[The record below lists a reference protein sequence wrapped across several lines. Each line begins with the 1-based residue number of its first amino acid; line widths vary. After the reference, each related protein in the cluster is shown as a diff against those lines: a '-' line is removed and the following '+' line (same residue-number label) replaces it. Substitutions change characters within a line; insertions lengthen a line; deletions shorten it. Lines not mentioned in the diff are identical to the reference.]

1 MGERGECDSRAAEKR
16 HTVMERTIF
25 LQHYRV
31 CLRSDGTPRELSRDG
46 AAITYEAVDER
57 SREPVDLKLIPL
69 QNIDPDVPGQL
80 EAQARAAQ
88 NLRHVNIAK
97 VFDFG
102 REGGDL
108 VCISEHLPGETLAA
122 WVAAHGP
129 MAADAALRVAEQ
141 IVSVL
146 SSASFHKLTFPPI
159 QPSDIIVVP
168 GQTPEGT
175 WPLVKLINFG
185 LPALASSPQLQTEH
199 SQTREEASTAEQFAY
214 SEQLAHGTTDLRS
227 EIYSLGATLYF
238 LLTGV
243 ALSADALQRPP
254 KFSGFP
260 KVLRGLLA
268 RMLHRDPDQRPKDLV
283 VLAEI
288 IRECLL
294 KIERRRALA
303 DKYGIPYR
311 TTIPRRPKAR
321 PARVL
326 RIALPVAALLLATAV
341 IAAILFSEPIGKI
354 MHGDRETKK
363 IGVLVGVPES
373 SPPQA
378 VENVWTP
385 TSPATVASQEANP
398 AVPNGSQNGSQP
410 PENAATASNSP
421 QVASPDIQQTQTMNA
436 QSQATAPNASG
447 ATSPQPMAEGSSS
460 SAGET
465 KSSAKP
471 DEAAQS
477 GTASQSSSH
486 TKKKSVASTSKR
498 ARGASPPQAVEN
510 ASTTSPATVASQ
522 EANPAV
528 PNGSQNGSQPPENA
542 ATASNS
548 PQVATPDIQQ
558 TQTMNAQ
565 SQPTASNAS
574 EPTSP
579 QPIAESSSSSAGDT
593 KSSAKPDEATQPAT
607 ASQPSSH
614 GKKKS
619 VASTS
624 KRARGTQ
631 RFSDDWPQ
639 RRSGSVRG
647 RVVGITSDGRLILR
661 LPSGRTAIVT
671 PDSDQDEFTPRRHR
685 RSVIDRDETFA
696 PSPRF
701 EPDYFPND

>member
-1 MGERGECDSRAAEKR
+1 MQVLYVQFLRKADSKSTPVRQICEPRKRRRLTQLTWGQPREPRRRFYVATPLGFEPRITPPKGAVLPLHHGVCGLAILDWRFSIQAQCPKLERDRVCAKQLAAKIDVESVAAAASMMAWPQP
-16 HTVMERTIF
+16 TGPSVMERTIY

-57 SREPVDLKLIPL
+57 TREPVDLKLIPL

-80 EAQARAAQ
+80 EEQARAAQ

-129 MAADAALRVAEQ
+129 MAADDALRVAEQ
-141 IVSVL
+141 LVRVL
-146 SSASFHKLTFPPI
+146 SSASYHKLTFPPI

-185 LPALASSPQLQTEH
+185 LPALASSPQLQAAH

-260 KVLRGLLA
+260 KALRSLLA
-268 RMLHRDPDQRPKDLV
+268 RMLHRNPDQRPKDLI
-283 VLAEI
+283 VLAET

-311 TTIPRRPKAR
+311 TTIPRRPEAR
-321 PARVL
+321 PARLL

-341 IAAILFSEPIGKI
+341 IAAVLFSEPIGRI

-363 IGVLVGVPES
+363 AGVLIGVPES
-373 SPPQA
+373 SPPQTVQNA
-378 VENVWTP
+378 SMP
-385 TSPATVASQEANP
+385 TSPATVAS
-398 AVPNGSQNGSQP
+398 
-410 PENAATASNSP
+410 
-421 QVASPDIQQTQTMNA
+421 
-436 QSQATAPNASG
+436 
-447 ATSPQPMAEGSSS
+447 
-460 SAGET
+460 
-465 KSSAKP
+465 
-471 DEAAQS
+471 
-477 GTASQSSSH
+477 
-486 TKKKSVASTSKR
+486 
-498 ARGASPPQAVEN
+498 
-510 ASTTSPATVASQ
+510 
-522 EANPAV
+522 
-528 PNGSQNGSQPPENA
+528 
-542 ATASNS
+542 
-548 PQVATPDIQQ
+548 
-558 TQTMNAQ
+558 
-565 SQPTASNAS
+565 
-574 EPTSP
+574 
-579 QPIAESSSSSAGDT
+579 
-593 KSSAKPDEATQPAT
+593 
-607 ASQPSSH
+607 
-614 GKKKS
+614 
-619 VASTS
+619 
-624 KRARGTQ
+624 
-631 RFSDDWPQ
+631 
-639 RRSGSVRG
+639 
-647 RVVGITSDGRLILR
+647 
-661 LPSGRTAIVT
+661 
-671 PDSDQDEFTPRRHR
+671 
-685 RSVIDRDETFA
+685 
-696 PSPRF
+696 
-701 EPDYFPND
+701 

>member
-1 MGERGECDSRAAEKR
+1 
-16 HTVMERTIF
+16 MERTIF
-25 LQHYRV
+25 LQHYRI

-46 AAITYEAVDER
+46 AAITYEAMDER

-69 QNIDPDVPGQL
+69 ENIDPDIPGQL

-129 MAADAALRVAEQ
+129 MPADAALRVAEQ

-185 LPALASSPQLQTEH
+185 LPALTSSPKVQAED
-199 SQTREEASTAEQFAY
+199 SQTREEAPPAEQFAS
-214 SEQLAHGTTDLRS
+214 SEQLPHGTTDVRS

-243 ALSADALQRPP
+243 ALSANALQRPP

-260 KVLRGLLA
+260 KVLRTLFA
-268 RMLHRDPDQRPKDLV
+268 RMLHRNPDQRPKDLV
-283 VLAEI
+283 VLAEM

-303 DKYGIPYR
+303 DKYGIPY
-311 TTIPRRPKAR
+311 TTKIPRRSEAR
-321 PARVL
+321 PARLL

-341 IAAILFSEPIGKI
+341 IAAVLFSEPLGRI
-354 MHGDRETKK
+354 MHGTRETKN

-378 VENVWTP
+378 AQNASAKN
-385 TSPATVASQEANP
+385 SPAIVASQEANS
-398 AVPNGSQNGSQP
+398 AVPNATQP
-410 PENAATASNSP
+410 PVNVATASNSP

-436 QSQATAPNASG
+436 QSPAAAPNAPE
-447 ATSPQPMAEGSSS
+447 ATSPQPIAESSSS
-460 SAGET
+460 SAGDT

-510 ASTTSPATVASQ
+510 ASTTAPATVASQ
-522 EANPAV
+522 EANSAV
-528 PNGSQNGSQPPENA
+528 PNRSQNGSQPPVNA

-548 PQVATPDIQQ
+548 PQVAQVASPDIQQ
-558 TQTMNAQ
+558 TQTMNAR
-565 SQPTASNAS
+565 SPATIPNAP
-574 EPTSP
+574 ETTSP
-579 QPIAESSSSSAGDT
+579 PAVAESSPSSSNEI
-593 KSSAKPDEATQPAT
+593 KPSSKPDEVTQPAT
-607 ASQPSSH
+607 AGQSSSQS
-614 GKKKS
+614 KKKS

-624 KRARGTQ
+624 RRARGAQ
-631 RFSDDWPQ
+631 GLSGDSPQ
-639 RRSGSVRG
+639 RRGGSVRA

-661 LPSGRTAIVT
+661 LPSGRTATVS
-671 PDSDQDEFTPRRHR
+671 PDGEQDEFMPRRHR
-685 RSVIDRDETFA
+685 RTVIERDEMFGR
-696 PSPRF
+696 PPRF
-701 EPDYFPND
+701 EPDYYPGD

>member
-1 MGERGECDSRAAEKR
+1 
-16 HTVMERTIF
+16 MERTIF

-88 NLRHVNIAK
+88 NLRHVNVAK

-185 LPALASSPQLQTEH
+185 LPAVASSPQLQAAH

-260 KVLRGLLA
+260 KALRTLLA

-283 VLAEI
+283 VLAET

-311 TTIPRRPKAR
+311 TTIPRRREAR
-321 PARVL
+321 PPRLL

-341 IAAILFSEPIGKI
+341 IAAVLFSEPIGRI
-354 MHGDRETKK
+354 MHGNRETEKV
-363 IGVLVGVPES
+363 GVLIGVPES

-378 VENVWTP
+378 VQNASTAA
-385 TSPATVASQEANP
+385 PATVASQEANP
-398 AVPNGSQNGSQP
+398 AVANGSQNGSQP

-421 QVASPDIQQTQTMNA
+421 QVASTGIQQTQTMNA
-436 QSQATAPNASG
+436 QSPAPASNAPQ
-447 ATSPQPMAEGSSS
+447 ATSP
-460 SAGET
+460 
-465 KSSAKP
+465 
-471 DEAAQS
+471 
-477 GTASQSSSH
+477 
-486 TKKKSVASTSKR
+486 
-498 ARGASPPQAVEN
+498 
-510 ASTTSPATVASQ
+510 PA
-522 EANPAV
+522 
-528 PNGSQNGSQPPENA
+528 
-542 ATASNS
+542 
-548 PQVATPDIQQ
+548 
-558 TQTMNAQ
+558 
-565 SQPTASNAS
+565 
-574 EPTSP
+574 
-579 QPIAESSSSSAGDT
+579 IAESSASSADEM
-593 KSSAKPDEATQPAT
+593 KPSSKPDEATQPAT
-607 ASQPSSH
+607 ASQPSAQS
-614 GKKKS
+614 KKKS

-624 KRARGTQ
+624 RRARGAQ
-631 RFSDDWPQ
+631 GLSEASPQ
-639 RRSGSVRG
+639 RRGGSVRA
-647 RVVGITSDGRLILR
+647 RVVGISSDGRLILR
-661 LPSGRTAIVT
+661 LPSGRTAIVS
-671 PDSDQDEFTPRRHR
+671 PDAEQDEFMPRRHR
-685 RSVIDRDETFA
+685 RTVIERDEMFGR
-696 PSPRF
+696 PPRF
-701 EPDYFPND
+701 EPDYYPGD

>member
-1 MGERGECDSRAAEKR
+1 
-16 HTVMERTIF
+16 MERTIF

-46 AAITYEAVDER
+46 AAITYEAMDER

-69 QNIDPDVPGQL
+69 ENIDPDIPGQL

-108 VCISEHLPGETLAA
+108 VCISERLPGETLAA

-129 MAADAALRVAEQ
+129 MPADAALRVAEQ

-146 SSASFHKLTFPPI
+146 SSASFHKLPFPPI

-185 LPALASSPQLQTEH
+185 LPALTSSPQLKAEDSH
-199 SQTREEASTAEQFAY
+199 TREEASSAEQVAG
-214 SEQLAHGTTDLRS
+214 SEQPPQATTDIRS

-260 KVLRGLLA
+260 KALRALLG

-283 VLAEI
+283 VLAEM
-288 IRECLL
+288 IRECLQ
-294 KIERRRALA
+294 KIERRRTLA

-311 TTIPRRPKAR
+311 TTIPRRPDAR
-321 PARVL
+321 PRRLL

-341 IAAILFSEPIGKI
+341 IAAILFSEPVGRI
-354 MHGDRETKK
+354 MHGTRETKK

-378 VENVWTP
+378 AQDASAKN
-385 TSPATVASQEANP
+385 SPAIVASQEANS
-398 AVPNGSQNGSQP
+398 AVPNPSQNGSQP
-410 PENAATASNSP
+410 SANVATASNSP

-436 QSQATAPNASG
+436 QSPAAAPNAPE
-447 ATSPQPMAEGSSS
+447 ATSPPAIAESSAS
-460 SAGET
+460 SAGEM
-465 KSSAKP
+465 KPSS
-471 DEAAQS
+471 
-477 GTASQSSSH
+477 
-486 TKKKSVASTSKR
+486 
-498 ARGASPPQAVEN
+498 
-510 ASTTSPATVASQ
+510 
-522 EANPAV
+522 
-528 PNGSQNGSQPPENA
+528 
-542 ATASNS
+542 
-548 PQVATPDIQQ
+548 
-558 TQTMNAQ
+558 
-565 SQPTASNAS
+565 
-574 EPTSP
+574 
-579 QPIAESSSSSAGDT
+579 
-593 KSSAKPDEATQPAT
+593 KPDEATQPAT
-607 ASQPSSH
+607 ASQSSSQS
-614 GKKKS
+614 KKKS

-624 KRARGTQ
+624 RRARGAQ
-631 RFSDDWPQ
+631 GLSADSPQ
-639 RRSGSVRG
+639 RRGGSVRA

-661 LPSGRTAIVT
+661 LPSGRTATVS
-671 PDSDQDEFTPRRHR
+671 PDGEQDEFMPRRHR
-685 RSVIDRDETFA
+685 RTVIERDEMFGR
-696 PSPRF
+696 PPRF
-701 EPDYFPND
+701 EPDYYPGD